1 MRQQQLAKHPVNQE
15 SPATEQE
22 TFEFEQKPITNV
34 NNFTDAEE
42 SESKQKAKIRNAEK
56 RERAEEKKAEKR
68 KLRSEENKVKEVK
81 CGID

>member
-1 MRQQQLAKHPVNQE
+1 MRQQQLAKNPVNQE
-15 SPATEQE
+15 SPPTEQE
-22 TFEFEQKPITNV
+22 TFEFEQKPIKNV